1 MTGGI
6 DQNDKT
12 QFLSW
17 IEENYPGLS
26 EVARGRL
33 LEFGE
38 LVAEAGDRM
47 GLVSRG
53 DVPRVYMRHVRES
66 LAPALLHHLPP
77 GARVA
82 DIGSGGGFPGIPLAV
97 MREDLRLALVEP
109 RHRKGAF
116 LERTI
121 LRLGLNNTM
130 VYTASLDALML
141 EQPDLRVDVVV
152 ARGLKW
158 TPPMVGR
165 LMTLVE
171 EGGQLL
177 RFGSPDFSGAEV
189 TVIPLDAAT
198 PRAIQVWPRDTWVD
212 LPGAR

>member
-1 MTGGI
+1 VTGGI

-12 QFLSW
+12 DFLAW
-17 IEENYPGLS
+17 LAENYTDLS
-26 EVARGRL
+26 EAARGRL

-66 LAPALLHHLPP
+66 LAPALLQHLSQ

-116 LERTI
+116 LERTV
-121 LRLGLNNTM
+121 LRLGLNNTTI
-130 VYTASLDALML
+130 YTASLDALML
-141 EQPDLRVDVVV
+141 DQPDFRVDVVV

-158 TPPMVGR
+158 TPPMVDR

-177 RFGSPDFSGAEV
+177 RFGTPDFSGADV
-189 TVIPLDAAT
+189 IVIPLDAAT
-198 PRAIQVWPRDTWVD
+198 PRAIQVWPRSTWAG

>member
-1 MTGGI
+1 MSGGI

-17 IEENYPGLS
+17 LTENYPDLS
-26 EVARGRL
+26 EAARGRL

-66 LAPALLHHLPP
+66 LAPALLQHLPQ

-82 DIGSGGGFPGIPLAV
+82 DIGSGGGFPGIPVAV

-116 LERTI
+116 LERTV

-130 VYTASLDALML
+130 VYTASLDALMVD
-141 EQPDLRVDVVV
+141 QPDVRVDVAV

-158 TPPMVGR
+158 TPPMVDR

-171 EGGQLL
+171 EDGQLL
-177 RFGSPDFSGAEV
+177 RFGSPDYSGADV
-189 TVIPLDAAT
+189 IVIPLDAAT
-198 PRAIQVWPRDTWVD
+198 PRAIQVWPRSTWAD